1 MIPVIAGLVLVLI
14 ICRITARPM
23 SKKARGLSR
32 SMRLWLR
39 FLRGWIEFAV
49 LGGGFAYLSILLRRY
64 VKEEYFSGTFPD
76 YVVFIYN
83 LFAITI
89 VMVIL
94 TFTAAK
100 PYNVLMKILALKHK
114 KKKER
119 KKREKE
125 RKKRESEIEHS

>member
-1 MIPVIAGLVLVLI
+1 MIPVIAGLVMVVI

-49 LGGGFAYLSILLRRY
+49 LGGVLAYLSISLRRY
-64 VKEEYFSGTFPD
+64 AKEEYFSGTFPD

-83 LFAITI
+83 LFVITI

-94 TFTAAK
+94 AFTAAK

-125 RKKRESEIEHS
+125 RKKRESEIEDS